1 MRERAYSL
9 ARALAFLADP
19 HNSAGRDAA
28 EIERARSRHVA
39 RNPARGLVVPG
50 AELTRALNAT
60 TTAQGVELVGQ
71 DTAGFAGALRAAM
84 VLGRA
89 GATILTDLRGG
100 LSIPTITAG
109 ATAYWLNEAG
119 TVTSSTPTLAVGA
132 VSPKTVA
139 ASVPVSRRLMLQAN
153 PDVAAVIA
161 ADLVAALAHEIDAA
175 ALGASND
182 VNAPDGLRQ
191 ALTAGKVTFAG
202 ATPTWAE
209 ITDMVQDIEEGH
221 AANPAFVTSPA
232 MATLLRRA
240 DTGTGERIM
249 HAGQIADHQ
258 ALVTPAMPAGELISG
273 GFEDLVIAQWGG
285 IDLRLDAATGAA
297 SDQRILRAFAD
308 VGFLTR
314 RTSSFSYGAV
324 A

>member
-1 MRERAYSL
+1 MPDRDYSL
-9 ARALAFLADP
+9 ARALAYLADP
-19 HNSAGRDAA
+19 HNAAARDAA
-28 EIERARSRHVA
+28 ETERALSRHVA

-50 AELTRALNAT
+50 AELTRTLNAT
-60 TTAQGVELVGQ
+60 TTGEGVELVGEN
-71 DTAGFAGALRAAM
+71 TAGFAGALRAAM

-89 GATILTDLRGG
+89 GATILSDLRGD
-100 LSIPTITAG
+100 LSIPTITDG
-109 ATAYWLNEAG
+109 ATAYWLAEGGN
-119 TVTSSTPTLAVGA
+119 VTSSTPTLAPGT

-139 ASVPVSRRLMLQAN
+139 ASVPVSRRLMLQGN

-175 ALGASND
+175 ALGASSD

-191 ALTAGKVTFAG
+191 ALSAGKVTFAA

-209 ITDMVQDIEEGH
+209 VTDFLQDVEDGH
-221 AANPAFVTSPA
+221 AAEPAFVTSPS

-249 HAGQIADHQ
+249 HGGQIADRP
-258 ALVTPAMPAGELISG
+258 AMVTPSMPAGELIAG
-273 GFEDLVIAQWGG
+273 GFGDLVIAQWGG
-285 IDLRLDAATGAA
+285 IDLRLDTATGAA

-314 RTSSFSYGAV
+314 RTTSFAYGGV